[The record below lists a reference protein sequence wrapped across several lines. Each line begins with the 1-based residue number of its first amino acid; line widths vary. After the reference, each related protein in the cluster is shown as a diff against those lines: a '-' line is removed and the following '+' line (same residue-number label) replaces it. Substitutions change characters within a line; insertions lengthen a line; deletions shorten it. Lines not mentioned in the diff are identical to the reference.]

1 MIRTKACV
9 VVTAVALSLS
19 AQVDARG
26 ITDTRQVI
34 GGTVDLLAA
43 RDRDDE
49 DRRSVARESR
59 VLFPSEQWPPRD
71 HNDSGNGP
79 NGWGRGNGGPN
90 GRGNGQGDNG
100 QGLNGGPNGGSHAVP
115 DGGTTALLLG
125 AALCGIEMVRRRARR
140 P

>member
-1 MIRTKACV
+1 MRTKACV

-19 AQVDARG
+19 AQADARG
-26 ITDTRQVI
+26 ITDTTQVI
-34 GGTVDLLAA
+34 GAVDLLAV
-43 RDRDDE
+43 RDGGDDE
-49 DRRSVARESR
+49 ARRSVARESR

-71 HNDSGNGP
+71 HNDSSNGP
-79 NGWGRGNGGPN
+79 NGFGRGNGGPN

-100 QGLNGGPNGGSHAVP
+100 QGLNGGPNRGSHAVP